1 MNWILFLLMFG
12 LMIYGVY
19 AIYSATWM
27 IPGQRFWKSQ
37 IVWILAALPVF
48 FIISLVDYRWIRL
61 GAVPC
66 YVLGVVGLVAVLLWG
81 ERRYGA
87 QCWLNLG
94 FMSVQ
99 PSQFAVLAGIMTIAV
114 YLEATKKISPV
125 LRILGCGAIVGAP
138 WLLILVEPDLGMCI
152 VWAPMV
158 IALLFVGEIPKR
170 WLIAMIIVGVAMV
183 PLDRQFC
190 PQAIPVC
197 PYHQLRESLPGPA
210 GKWVEY
216 HSIADGDRLGWL
228 LWKRL

>member
-1 MNWILFLLMFG
+1 MNWIFFLLMFA

-48 FIISLVDYRWIRL
+48 FIVSLVDYRWIRL

-114 YLEATKKISPV
+114 YLEATKKISPGLTNSRMWRDRWSPV
-125 LRILGCGAIVGAP
+125 AAHSCRARSGDVHRLG
-138 WLLILVEPDLGMCI
+138 
-152 VWAPMV
+152 
-158 IALLFVGEIPKR
+158 
-170 WLIAMIIVGVAMV
+170 
-183 PLDRQFC
+183 
-190 PQAIPVC
+190 
-197 PYHQLRESLPGPA
+197 
-210 GKWVEY
+210 
-216 HSIADGDRLGWL
+216 ADGHRSLVRWGGSQEMAYRHAHRWSGHGA
-228 LWKRL
+228 R